1 MTVALRDSYSK
12 KSWQDGILGVWSNTM
27 LPRGTRFGPVVGRII
42 TPHEV
47 SPEMDKKY
55 FWKIFN
61 KDLGTVSFI
70 RDGKDVSVANWMR
83 YVQPGD
89 GNVVGDEQNL
99 VAYQEGQE
107 VYFLAIRQINANE
120 ELKVWYC
127 NDFWKRIQLSQ
138 QPQTQTQNQYVGIA
152 VVPQYK
158 DVSY

>member
-1 MTVALRDSYSK
+1 MTVGLRESFSK
-12 KSWQDGILGVWSNTM
+12 KSYNEDGILGVWSKTM

-47 SPEMDKKY
+47 NPEMDKKY

-89 GNVVGDEQNL
+89 GKFKI
-99 VAYQEGQE
+99 AY
-107 VYFLAIRQINANE
+107 LNSNIKIN
-120 ELKVWYC
+120 K
-127 NDFWKRIQLSQ
+127 
-138 QPQTQTQNQYVGIA
+138 
-152 VVPQYK
+152 
-158 DVSY
+158 